1 MSNVKIHNFSNKLS
15 TTYPRFGDK
24 LIIAGGKHVNTHITR
39 CTPGTDTKKYNR
51 LCPRRM
57 DRSGRE
63 AEIRRAAG
71 EMLRKKFLF
80 VYRKKKCRARNTG
93 RRNL

>member
-1 MSNVKIHNFSNKLS
+1 MYARNGHE
-15 TTYPRFGDK
+15 
-24 LIIAGGKHVNTHITR
+24 
-39 CTPGTDTKKYNR
+39 KYNR

-71 EMLRKKFLF
+71 EMLRKISF
-80 VYRKKKCRARNTG
+80 VYRKKKCRARNTR

>member
-1 MSNVKIHNFSNKLS
+1 MYARNGHE
-15 TTYPRFGDK
+15 
-24 LIIAGGKHVNTHITR
+24 
-39 CTPGTDTKKYNR
+39 KYNR

-71 EMLRKKFLF
+71 KI
-80 VYRKKKCRARNTG
+80 RKKKCRARNTG